1 MYEMDPI
8 SFKEILTL
16 RYDTTLKSTL
26 QELKWEDYKQKEK
39 AENISSFIENS
50 IIDAVSTHKKDL
62 TNSTISLSSGIDSTL
77 IASIIKE
84 NFPDM
89 KIDSISVKFADS
101 FDESPSAKKIAD
113 RLELDH
119 HIIKIENF
127 LEELPQ
133 AISIVKKPFWDLHW
147 YYIAKE
153 AKTYS
158 NNFFSGDGGDELFG
172 GYTFRYK
179 KYLSLVSSNS
189 SPDEK
194 IRAYLSCHERDWI
207 PEQEQIF
214 GEKSDFQWT
223 QIFSVLEKFFKND
236 LEILDQVFLA
246 DLNGKLRYNMIPL
259 YQKIHEFFDISYL
272 APILNDRLIKFS
284 THLDNKIKYNSNT
297 NQGKIPL
304 IQLCKKYGMDDLII
318 KEKKGFSVNTKNLWK
333 NYGQNICDYYLSD
346 ARIVKDGWIS
356 KEWINKYK
364 SRNDLDVRYVNKFL
378 GLLAL
383 EIWHRLF
390 ITKEINEY
398 DKLKF

>member
-77 IASIIKE
+77 IASIIKK